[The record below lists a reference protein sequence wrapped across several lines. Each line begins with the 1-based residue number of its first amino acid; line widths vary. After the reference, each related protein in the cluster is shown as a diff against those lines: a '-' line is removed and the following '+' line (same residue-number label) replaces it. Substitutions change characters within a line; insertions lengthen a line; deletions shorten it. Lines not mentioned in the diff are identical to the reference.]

1 MVFFIYGLL
10 ILVLLLVL
18 GAVFVNTEPAKLL
31 QVGRGIVI
39 VIMAAVIAFLLF
51 TGRFGL
57 AIGAGMML
65 AGLLRG
71 ANPFARYPRREK
83 GGEQASQVR
92 TEWLEMRLDHESGEI
107 SGRVLQGVHV
117 GRALDDL
124 AMAEVKELYTNL
136 LQDDPS
142 SAQLLDSYALRRF
155 GGDWRDGSDAA
166 SGEAH
171 PPPPGGMSREEA
183 LEILG
188 LDETADEEAIHKA
201 YKQMICRV
209 HPDQGGSSYLAAKI
223 NQARDVLLKEHR

>member
-1 MVFFIYGLL
+1 MIFFIYGLL

-39 VIMAAVIAFLLF
+39 AIMVAVIAFLLF

-71 ANPFARYPRREK
+71 SNPFARYPRQEK
-83 GGEQASQVR
+83 GGEQVSQVC
-92 TEWLEMRLDHESGEI
+92 TDWLEMRLDHESGEV
-107 SGRVLQGVHV
+107 SGRVLKGAYA

-124 AMAEVKELYTNL
+124 DFAEVKKLYTNL
-136 LQDDPS
+136 MQDDPS
-142 SAQLLDSYALRRF
+142 SAQLLDSYASRRF
-155 GGDWRDGSDAA
+155 GGDWQDVSDA
-166 SGEAH
+166 GRNDAH

-188 LDETADEEAIHKA
+188 LDETADEQAIHKA
-201 YKQMICRV
+201 YKEMIRRV

-223 NQARDVLLKEHR
+223 NQARDVLLKGHC

>member
-10 ILVLLLVL
+10 ILTLLLVL

-31 QVGRGIVI
+31 QFGRGIVI
-39 VIMAAVIAFLLF
+39 AVMVAVIAFLLF

-71 ANPFARYPRREK
+71 SNPFARYPRREGSEK
-83 GGEQASQVR
+83 QASQVR
-92 TEWLEMRLDHESGEI
+92 TDWLEMRLDHESGEI
-107 SGRVLQGVHV
+107 SGQVLKGDHA
-117 GRALDDL
+117 GRSLDDIDF
-124 AMAEVKELYTNL
+124 AGIKELYTNL
-136 LQDDPS
+136 LQIDPS
-142 SAQLLDSYALRRF
+142 SARLLDSYAARRF
-155 GGDWRDGSDAA
+155 GGDWQDAGAEGGQDG
-166 SGEAH
+166 H
-171 PPPPGGMSREEA
+171 PSPPGGMSREEA

-201 YKQMICRV
+201 YKEMIRRV